1 MEDSIGAYILYL
13 LEMRPIV
20 LSPVALSP
28 GTELGGFLIERC

>member
-20 LSPVALSP
+20 LSPGVLSP
-28 GTELGGFLIERC
+28 DNGLGGFLIERC